1 MATGRAAG
9 IAPAGKYET
18 GAVELAGFQL
28 RHQHIDKRLGPSCCW
43 PSAAVRRSRRRVNEL
58 QFESSGDARLHK
70 KHLPP
75 TSSRFVGF
83 VFGGSQCELG
93 SRSRNDPRANW
104 SQRAARC
111 AFRKE
116 QGEPAVTLPL
126 QAAQSRGGKPIQSAW
141 RLARAA
147 PLALVESR
155 LNLTRGNSRSNSF
168 SVWNTQTGG
177 AAGSRGRNRPLRANP
192 ARGRG
197 TGGVGTG

>member
-104 SQRAARC
+104 SQRTARC

-141 RLARAA
+141 RLAGAA

-155 LNLTRGNSRSNSF
+155 LNLTSGNSRSNSF
-168 SVWNTQTGG
+168 SVWNSQTGG
-177 AAGSRGRNRPLRANP
+177 SGRLSGKKPAASR
-192 ARGRG
+192 
-197 TGGVGTG
+197 